1 VSTVNRQALAIL
13 MLACA
18 LLPPGARAAPREH
31 AFSAV
36 ASGEIVGS
44 LDVKSDGDTDRIAYR
59 VRNNGRGP
67 TLEETIR
74 LAKGVPVEYSSKGT
88 TAFGGVVDESMSST
102 GTALRWQSAADRG
115 ELATSGT
122 TLYAPNDGTPWSM
135 VVLARALLK
144 APGRS
149 LPVAPSGRLTL
160 QDLGTRK
167 IGGQD
172 LRVYG
177 IAGLTLD
184 LPLVFFDAQQK
195 PFAVLA
201 GENDLVVR
209 KGSEGAYRE
218 MVATTKQL
226 SIERAAVD
234 QRSLAHRYDVPI
246 RIRNVRVFDA
256 RAAKTSTPQSVV
268 VYRGRIATVAPE
280 DEASTD
286 AAGTVVIDGQGGTLI
301 PGLHDMH
308 AHNTVRSGYYYLAA
322 GVTNVRDN
330 GNDNPSLLALSDA
343 IDRGELPGP
352 RIWRAGFLEG
362 RSPYSARYGR
372 IANTLE
378 EAIDAVRWYA
388 EHGYRSI
395 KIYNSFKPEWIKPT
409 ADEAHRLGL
418 LVHGHVPAFVAP
430 DRAILDG
437 YDEISHINQ
446 LALGWVLKPGE
457 DTRTPLRLTALG
469 ERGHTIDVNG
479 TSVKTTLDLMKERK
493 IALDP
498 TLVILERLM
507 MSRAGT
513 VAAGDVAYLDHMP
526 IGYQRYR
533 KRSFVDFQTPQQE
546 QFYRDSF
553 QRLVDV
559 IAALHREGIR
569 LLPGTDDATGFTV
582 HRELELYVQAGI
594 PPAQTLQLAT
604 LGVEQYL
611 GRDQDLGTIEPGKR
625 ADLVLVEGDPAADI
639 SAVRRV
645 RMVVKDDSIYY
656 PDEIYPLLGVKPF
669 AAKPPLVSAPAGEPS
684 TAAAG
689 T

>member
-1 VSTVNRQALAIL
+1 VNHEAHRPVCRIVARLLLAS
-13 MLACA
+13 
-18 LLPPGARAAPREH
+18 LLLGGAVIAAPREQS
-31 AFSAV
+31 FSAV
-36 ASGEIVGS
+36 ANDEIVGA
-44 LDVKSDGDTDRIAYR
+44 LDVKTDGDTDRVAYR

-67 TLEETIR
+67 TIEETIR
-74 LAKGVPVEYSSKGT
+74 LAKGVPVEYTSKGT
-88 TAFGGVVDESMSST
+88 TAFGGVVDESM
-102 GTALRWQSAADRG
+102 GLDGAKLRWQSAADRG
-115 ELATSGT
+115 EIATTGT
-122 TLYAPNDGTPWSM
+122 TLYAPNDGTPWAM
-135 VVLARALLK
+135 VVLARTLLK

-149 LPVAPSGRLTL
+149 LPVAPSGRVSL
-160 QDLGTRK
+160 QDLGARRVGK
-167 IGGQD
+167 ID
-172 LRVYG
+172 AHVYG
-177 IAGLTLD
+177 LAGLTLD
-184 LPLVFFDAQQK
+184 LPLVFFDAQQR
-195 PFAVLA
+195 PFAILS

-209 KGSEGAYRE
+209 KGNEGLYRE
-218 MVATTKQL
+218 IVAMTKQL
-226 SIERAAVD
+226 SIDRAKID
-234 QRSLAHRYDVPI
+234 QRALAHRYDQPV

-256 RAAKTSTPQSVV
+256 RTGRTSEPQSVV

-280 DEASTD
+280 SEASTD
-286 AAGTVVIDGQGGTLI
+286 AANTVIVDGQGGTVI

-308 AHNTVRSGYYYLAA
+308 SHNTVRSGYFYLAA

-330 GNDNPSLLALSDA
+330 GNDNVNLLAMSEA

-362 RSPYSARYGR
+362 RSPYSARFGR
-372 IANTLE
+372 IANTLD

-395 KIYNSFKPEWIKPT
+395 KIYNSFKPEWIAPT
-409 ADEAHRLGL
+409 AAEAHRLGL
-418 LVHGHVPAFVAP
+418 LVHGHVPAFVSP

-469 ERGHTIDVNG
+469 ERGHTIDVAG
-479 TSVKTTLDLMKERK
+479 KPVRTTLDLMKERH

-507 MSRAGT
+507 LSRAGT
-513 VAAGDVAYLDHMP
+513 VGPGDVAYLDHMP

-533 KRSFVDFQTPQQE
+533 KRSFVDFATPQQE

-559 IAALHREGIR
+559 IAALHAQGIR
-569 LLPGTDDATGFTV
+569 LLPGTDDGTGFTV

-594 PPAQTLQLAT
+594 PAGETLQLAT

-611 GRDQDLGTIEPGKR
+611 GRDQELGTIEPGKR
-625 ADLVLVEGDPAADI
+625 ADLVLLEGDPTRDI
-639 SAVRRV
+639 SAVRRA
-645 RMVVKDDSIYY
+645 RMVVKDDAIYY
-656 PDEIYPLLGVKPF
+656 PDEIYPLLGIRPF
-669 AAKPPLVSAPAGEPS
+669 AAKPPVQP
-684 TAAAG
+684 AAG
-689 T
+689 TQR